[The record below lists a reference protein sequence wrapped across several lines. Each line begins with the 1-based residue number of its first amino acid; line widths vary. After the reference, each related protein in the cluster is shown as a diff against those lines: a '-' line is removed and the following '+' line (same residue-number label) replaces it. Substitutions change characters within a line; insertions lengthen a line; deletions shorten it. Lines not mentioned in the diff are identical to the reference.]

1 MISLQKLLGQDDK
14 FFNLLEASATEARGS
29 VQLLIQMIKAPDA
42 SKIMDE
48 FVLTRR
54 KEKRITEEITEELCK
69 TFATPLEREDIEA
82 LSSALYKIPKT
93 AEKFGERFL
102 ISRQHLQGVDFSKQ
116 SGLLE
121 QATDT
126 VLQMVQALRARA
138 HLETV
143 KEQNDRL
150 QYFEGE
156 ADKLMLDLLREL
168 YSGRQDPLRAI
179 VQRDLYELLEKTMD
193 RCRDVGNIV
202 FHIVLKHS

>member
-54 KEKRITEEITEELCK
+54 KEKRITEDITEELCK

-82 LSSALYKIPKT
+82 LASALYKIPKT

-102 ISRQHLQGVDFSKQ
+102 ISRQQLQGVDFSKH
-116 SGLLE
+116 SVLLE

-126 VLQMVQALRARA
+126 VLQMVQSLRARA
-138 HLETV
+138 NLEIV

-156 ADKLMLDLLREL
+156 ADKLMLELLREL

>member
-14 FFNLLEASATEARGS
+14 FFNLLEASAVEARGS
-29 VQLLIQMIKAPDA
+29 VQLLVQMIKAPDA

-54 KEKRITEEITEELCK
+54 KEKRITEDITEELCK

-93 AEKFGERFL
+93 AEKFSERFM

-116 SGLLE
+116 SVLLE

-126 VLQMVQALRARA
+126 VLQMVRALRARSN
-138 HLETV
+138 LEIV

-156 ADKLMLDLLREL
+156 ADKLMLELLREL
-168 YSGRQDPLRAI
+168 YSGRQDPLHVV
-179 VQRDLYELLEKTMD
+179 VQRDLYELLEKVID

-202 FHIVLKHS
+202 FRIVLKHS